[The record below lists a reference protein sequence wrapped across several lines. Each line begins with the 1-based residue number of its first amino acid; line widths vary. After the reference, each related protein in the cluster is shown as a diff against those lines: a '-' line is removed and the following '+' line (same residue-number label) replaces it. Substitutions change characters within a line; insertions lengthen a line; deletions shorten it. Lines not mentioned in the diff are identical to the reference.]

1 MIRVTIGSAT
11 LHQTVFCNS
20 MIIRGFYTFLILAA
34 LLISTSSG
42 QAFEE
47 AKYGGDFLS
56 VGGGARPLGMGS
68 AYTAITRDVL
78 SGYWNPAGL
87 SGVPNWQF
95 AYMHSERFAG
105 VVGYDYGAVAMPV
118 EGSGGVFAL
127 SFIRQGVDGIKNTL
141 HAWDPEQNRPKSD
154 PTSYMREFSA
164 SDMALYLSYANAL
177 AGNWHW
183 GVSAK
188 VIHSRLGPFANAWG
202 YSLDAGLQHRGERY
216 QFGINLV
223 DFTTLM
229 KFWSVDQNE
238 LAALQDFINP
248 DTGKPETLPEGT
260 NEYVKPSLRVGAGR
274 FFDFGDFSLLA
285 AFDTHMRF
293 EGRRTYYLNA
303 GDISFEP
310 NIGAELGYKDLV
322 FIRAGVTD
330 VHLDDRNN
338 FFVSPTLG
346 TGLKIGAF
354 MVDYGFSSFAGI
366 ASDLGFT
373 HRISLQLTL

>member
-1 MIRVTIGSAT
+1 
-11 LHQTVFCNS
+11 
-20 MIIRGFYTFLILAA
+20 MIIRCFYIFLLSCF
-34 LLISTSSG
+34 LLVSPSGG

-68 AYTAITRDVL
+68 AYTAVTRDVL

-87 SGVPNWQF
+87 SGVSNWQF

-105 VVGYDYGAVAMPV
+105 VVGYDYGAVAMPI
-118 EGSGGVFAL
+118 EGSNGVVAL

-164 SDMALYLSYANAL
+164 SDMALFLSYANVL
-177 AGNWHW
+177 SENWHW

-229 KFWSVDQNE
+229 KFWTVDQNE

-248 DTGKPETLPEGT
+248 ETGKPETLPEGT
-260 NEYVKPSLRVGAGR
+260 NEYVKPSLRIGAGR
-274 FFDFGDFSLLA
+274 FFRFGDFSLLA

-310 NIGAELGYKDLV
+310 GIGAELGYKEL
-322 FIRAGVTD
+322 IYLRAGITD
-330 VHLDDRNN
+330 VHLDDRSTV
-338 FFVSPTLG
+338 FVSPTLG